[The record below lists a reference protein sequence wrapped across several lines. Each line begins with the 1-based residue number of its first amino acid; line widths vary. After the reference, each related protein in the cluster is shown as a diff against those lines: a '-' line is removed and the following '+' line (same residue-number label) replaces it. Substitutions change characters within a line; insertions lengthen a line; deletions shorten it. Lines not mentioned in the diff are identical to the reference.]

1 MTFPVAGAA
10 GVDLGEI
17 NRDSQ
22 KHRGQYT
29 ANTPNRQAQPRKRVS
44 VQYRV
49 VIMSLA
55 QALNLLPR
63 RRLLDGPTPIRRLH
77 GIEDALGSPSHGVR
91 IYAKRD
97 DLMSLGGGGN
107 KLRKLEFLLGDAAA
121 AGADTIVATG
131 GRQSNFARL
140 AAAAAAKLGLSCELV
155 LSRMVP
161 RGGDEYDR
169 NGNVLLDNLF
179 GARIHDLPAGVES
192 THFAQERAEELRAA
206 GHIAYVATL
215 GGSSPIGCVGY
226 ANCALEIQT
235 QSNELE
241 IDFAAIVVP
250 NGSSGTQAGLVAGY
264 RALGLD
270 TTRVRSRT
278 VLAPGA
284 SAIAA
289 TVDKANAALTLL
301 GFEASLNS
309 SDVRVSG
316 DQLGSGY
323 GVSTPAMVEAVRLMG
338 RREGLLLDPVYGGKA
353 FAGLLADISGGQYK
367 AGDNV
372 LFIMT
377 GGSPGLYA
385 YASDFLGAG
394 HDDPN

>member
-1 MTFPVAGAA
+1 
-10 GVDLGEI
+10 
-17 NRDSQ
+17 
-22 KHRGQYT
+22 
-29 ANTPNRQAQPRKRVS
+29 
-44 VQYRV
+44 
-49 VIMSLA
+49 MSLA
-55 QALNLLPR
+55 QALNSLPR

-77 GIEDALGSPSHGVR
+77 GIENALGSSSNRVQ

-121 AGADTIVATG
+121 AGADTIIATG

-140 AAAAAAKLGLSCELV
+140 AAAAAAKLGLACELV

-169 NGNVLLDNLF
+169 NGNVLLDDLF
-179 GARIHDLPAGVES
+179 GARIHDLPAGVDS
-192 THFAQERAEELRAA
+192 THFAQERAEELRVA
-206 GHIAYVATL
+206 GHITYVATL

-226 ANCALEIQT
+226 ADCALEIQT
-235 QSNELE
+235 QSNDLDV
-241 IDFAAIVVP
+241 DFAAIVVP
-250 NGSSGTQAGLVAGY
+250 NGSSGTQAGLIAGY

-278 VLAPGA
+278 VLAPTA
-284 SAIAA
+284 RAIAA
-289 TVDKANAALTLL
+289 TVEKANSALTLL
-301 GFEASLNS
+301 GFEASLS
-309 SDVRVSG
+309 SNDVRVSG

-323 GVSTPAMVEAVRLMG
+323 GVSTPAMVEAVRLMA

-353 FAGLLADISGGQYK
+353 FAGLLADISGGQYE

-372 LFIMT
+372 LFVMT

-394 HDDPN
+394 HKNPS